1 MRRSHFLTVAAAGLT
16 GLALL
21 STAAAHPG
29 HDQPATQ
36 PAMQPAA
43 QGAINAGNVSIV
55 ERDGYRFIRS
65 NGLPGHETGEFP
77 SRGNPNAISPQQ
89 YAFRVPLEP
98 QPAAGGEQRRGGRAL
113 FGVAI
118 NGVPF
123 DPGTAEIWRD
133 GRMIRGGPPREG
145 DWNQEAID
153 GHGHG
158 NGQLGLD
165 ANRAHVQ
172 PTGAYHYHGVPWGL
186 IAQLNGD
193 DRSHM
198 LLVGWAADG
207 FPIYA
212 PWGHAEAS
220 DAASEVVPLRSSYQ
234 LREGERPDGSP
245 GGRYDGTYT
254 QDYAFVEGSGELD
267 ELNGRE
273 GVTPKFPGGTY
284 YYVVTEQFPF
294 VARQHR
300 GPPDPSFQN
309 GPAGGPGGQGGTG
322 GPGDERG
329 PRGNR
334 PPPRR

>member
-1 MRRSHFLTVAAAGLT
+1 MQRLHLVLAAVLALGGVAAA
-16 GLALL
+16 
-21 STAAAHPG
+21 HEP
-29 HDQPATQ
+29 PATV
-36 PAMQPAA
+36 
-43 QGAINAGNVSIV
+43 NADNCSIV

-89 YAFRVPLEP
+89 YEFRVPLEP
-98 QPAAGGEQRRGGRAL
+98 QPAAGGEQRRGGRTL

-153 GHGHG
+153 GHG

-207 FPIYA
+207 YPIYA

-273 GVTPKFPGGTY
+273 GVTPEFPGGTY

-309 GPAGGPGGQGGTG
+309 GPAGGPGGQGGPG